1 MCTQEIIW
9 CACGHGEFLPI
20 IKCPQAE
27 AVGVCFTVV
36 HGDHRVVLPMK
47 CSYCISGQSE
57 RAALDTHARPEGELA
72 AMIERKNGMSDGVE
86 DGAVANTDGDGPL
99 EGEDVTGT
107 DWSGLDLD
115 PELWQYV

>member
-1 MCTQEIIW
+1 
-9 CACGHGEFLPI
+9 
-20 IKCPQAE
+20 
-27 AVGVCFTVV
+27 
-36 HGDHRVVLPMK
+36 MK

-57 RAALDTHARPEGELA
+57 RAALNTHARPEEELA